1 MVALPLAT
9 TDVPERHML
18 QSTRSYVMARALRRT
33 NSNKPKRTQKKTD
46 LRHAVRA
53 LIDKA
58 VVDRAVENIVGLVE
72 QEITKTVA
80 HAPHEGRA
88 APRLVTRPSPR
99 ELAIYQR
106 KVASLKKA
114 RAAKKEKRL
123 AMVGSR

>member
-1 MVALPLAT
+1 MVALSKDNHQRAEWHTAST
-9 TDVPERHML
+9 TGG
-18 QSTRSYVMARALRRT
+18 YVMPRGIRRA
-33 NSNKPKRTQKKTD
+33 SNTKPKRTQKRTD

-72 QEITKTVA
+72 QEIGKTVA
-80 HAPHEGRA
+80 HTPVEGRA

-123 AMVGSR
+123 AMVGTR

>member
-1 MVALPLAT
+1 MP
-9 TDVPERHML
+9 RGI
-18 QSTRSYVMARALRRT
+18 RRT
-33 NSNKPKRTQKKTD
+33 TTKTHRTQKKTD
-46 LRHAVRA
+46 LRNSVRA

-72 QEITKTVA
+72 QEIGKTVGA
-80 HAPHEGRA
+80 TLPIKGARE

-114 RAAKKEKRL
+114 RAAKKEKHL
-123 AMVGSR
+123 ALAAGKQRQHA